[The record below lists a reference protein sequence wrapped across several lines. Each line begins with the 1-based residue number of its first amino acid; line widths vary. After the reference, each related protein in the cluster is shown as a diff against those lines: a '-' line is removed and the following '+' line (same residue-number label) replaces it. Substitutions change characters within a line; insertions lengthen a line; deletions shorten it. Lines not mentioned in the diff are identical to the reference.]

1 MDATVWPP
9 TGAMRQ
15 CHSSN
20 ARRTSQTSSSSP
32 VMYIITLAACPSS
45 SALRPA
51 IVAILSGFFEALYRP
66 FGKHLRSGDS
76 TSDI

>member
-20 ARRTSQTSSSSP
+20 ARRTSQTSASSA

-45 SALRPA
+45 SALRPP
-51 IVAILSGFFEALYRP
+51 IVAILFGFFEALYRP
-66 FGKHLRSGDS
+66 LGKHLRSGDS